1 MKSIHESDDSNYSRN
16 GERMHPEKNPPI
28 RKMTAD
34 ELRRRYEKELRA
46 MDRNPPSFSDISDL
60 DTCSATDCT
69 GLIPSL
75 PQSEAERE
83 AYDDIHHLLP
93 KIPSATDTP

>member
-1 MKSIHESDDSNYSRN
+1 
-16 GERMHPEKNPPI
+16 
-28 RKMTAD
+28 
-34 ELRRRYEKELRA
+34 
-46 MDRNPPSFSDISDL
+46 MDRNPPRFSDISDL

-83 AYDDIHHLLP
+83 AYDDIHHMLP